1 MVFQEIYGKYYQT
14 VAMILHTA
22 AKRCVTVREIRQIAS
37 EYAFQESTM
46 YIPEAIH
53 DSWQLLDDS
62 GRSVLKHPPELPL
75 TLLEKRWLKSISLD
89 PRIRL
94 FQPDFHGLEDVE
106 PLFTP
111 DNFVFFDRYQDGDP
125 YTDPTYIQNF
135 RLLLRAI
142 QEKREVR
149 LVLDSSR
156 QQLYF
161 CIPYRL
167 EYSEK
172 DDRFRL
178 LAVQN
183 GHSITLN
190 LSKITECTLL
200 EQTQLPPYSLSKKR
214 QLTLELTDE
223 RNTLERAMLHF
234 SHFEK
239 QAVRLDND
247 TYQITLWYAPR
258 DEQEILIRILSFGP
272 TVQVI
277 SPDSV
282 IQQLKSRIR
291 AQKEA
296 QSIPV

>member
-14 VAMILHTA
+14 VAMILRTA
-22 AKRCVTVREIRQIAS
+22 AMRSVTVREIQQIVS
-37 EYAFQESTM
+37 EHAFQESTM

-62 GRSVLKHPPELPL
+62 GRSVLKHPPELPP

-89 PRIRL
+89 QRIRL

-111 DNFVFFDRYQDGDP
+111 DDFVFFDRYQDGDP

-156 QQLYF
+156 QQLSF

-183 GHSITLN
+183 GHGMTLN
-190 LSKITECTLL
+190 LSKIMECTLL
-200 EQTQLPPYSLSKKR
+200 EQTQLPPHTPLKKR

-258 DEQEILIRILSFGP
+258 DEQEILIRVLSFGP

-282 IQQLKSRIR
+282 IQQLKCRIR
-291 AQKEA
+291 AQKGA
-296 QSIPV
+296 QSTPV

>member
-1 MVFQEIYGKYYQT
+1 MVFQEVYGKYYQT
-14 VAMILHTA
+14 VAIILRTA
-22 AKRCVTVREIRQIAS
+22 AERCVTSREIRQIVS
-37 EYAFQESTM
+37 EHAFQESTM
-46 YIPEAIH
+46 YIPKAMH

-75 TLLEKRWLKSISLD
+75 SLLEKRWLKSISLD

-94 FQPDFHGLEDVE
+94 FQPNFQGLEDVE
-106 PLFTP
+106 ALFTP
-111 DNFVFFDRYQDGDP
+111 DDFVFFDRYQDGDP
-125 YTDPTYIQNF
+125 YIDPAYIQNF
-135 RLLLRAI
+135 RLLVRAI

-149 LVLDSSR
+149 LVLNSSS

-183 GHSITLN
+183 GHGMTLN
-190 LSKITECTLL
+190 LSKIRECTLL
-200 EQTQLPPYSLSKKR
+200 EQTQLPPYAPPKKR

-239 QAVRLDND
+239 QAVRLDGD

-258 DEQEILIRILSFGP
+258 DEREILIRVLSFGP
-272 TVQVI
+272 TVRVV

-282 IQQLKSRIR
+282 IQQLKCRIR

-296 QSIPV
+296 QLLQV

>member
-14 VAMILHTA
+14 MGIILRTA
-22 AKRCVTVREIRQIAS
+22 AERCVTDQEIRQIVS
-37 EYAFQESTM
+37 EHAFQESTM
-46 YIPEAIH
+46 YIPEAI
-53 DSWQLLDDS
+53 SNQWQLLDDS

-89 PRIRL
+89 LRIRL

-106 PLFTP
+106 PMFTP
-111 DNFVFFDRYQDGDP
+111 DDFVFFDRYQDGDP
-125 YTDPTYIQNF
+125 YIDPTYIRNF

-149 LVLDSSR
+149 LVLDSSS

-183 GHSITLN
+183 GHGMTLN
-190 LSKITECTLL
+190 LSKIQECTLL
-200 EQTQLPPYSLSKKR
+200 EQTQLPPHSLPKKR
-214 QLTLELTDE
+214 QLTLELTEE

-239 QAVRLDND
+239 QAVRLDSD
-247 TYQITLWYAPR
+247 TYQITLWYEPR
-258 DEQEILIRILSFGP
+258 DEQEILIRVLSFGP
-272 TVQVI
+272 TVRVI

-282 IQQLKSRIR
+282 IQQLKRRIR
-291 AQKEA
+291 AQMEA
-296 QSIPV
+296 QSIHV

>member
-1 MVFQEIYGKYYQT
+1 
-14 VAMILHTA
+14 
-22 AKRCVTVREIRQIAS
+22 
-37 EYAFQESTM
+37 M

-53 DSWQLLDDS
+53 DSWQLLNDS

-106 PLFTP
+106 PMFTP
-111 DNFVFFDRYQDGDP
+111 DDFVFFDRYQDGDP
-125 YTDPTYIQNF
+125 YIDPAYIQNF
-135 RLLLRAI
+135 RLLVRAI

-183 GHSITLN
+183 GHGMTLN
-190 LSKITECTLL
+190 LSKIQECTLL
-200 EQTQLPPYSLSKKR
+200 EQTQLPPYSLPQKR

-239 QAVRLDND
+239 QAVRLDGD
-247 TYQITLWYAPR
+247 TYQVTLWYAPR
-258 DEQEILIRILSFGP
+258 DEREILIRVLSFGP
-272 TVQVI
+272 TVRVI

-296 QSIPV
+296 QLLQV

>member
-14 VAMILHTA
+14 VALILRTA
-22 AKRCVTVREIRQIAS
+22 AMRSVTVREIQQIVS
-37 EYAFQESTM
+37 EHAFQESTM

-53 DSWQLLDDS
+53 DSWQLLDAS
-62 GRSVLKHPPELPL
+62 GKSVLKHPPELPL

-94 FQPDFHGLEDVE
+94 FQPVFQGLEDVE
-106 PLFTP
+106 ALFTP
-111 DNFVFFDRYQDGDP
+111 DDFVFFDRYQDGDP

-156 QQLYF
+156 QQFYF
-161 CIPYRL
+161 CIPFRL

-178 LAVQN
+178 LAVHN
-183 GHSITLN
+183 GHGMTLN
-190 LSKITECTLL
+190 LSKIQECTLL
-200 EQTQLPPYSLSKKR
+200 EQTQLPPYSFPQKR

-239 QAVRLDND
+239 QAVRLDGN
-247 TYQITLWYAPR
+247 TYQITLWYEPR
-258 DEQEILIRILSFGP
+258 DEREILIRVLSFGP

-291 AQKEA
+291 AQMEA
-296 QSIPV
+296 QSIQV

>member
-14 VAMILHTA
+14 VAMILRSA
-22 AKRCVTVREIRQIAS
+22 AKQSVTVREIRQIAS
-37 EYAFQESTM
+37 ERAFQESTM

-53 DSWQLLDDS
+53 DSWQLLNDS

-106 PLFTP
+106 ALFTP
-111 DNFVFFDRYQDGDP
+111 DDFVFFDRYQDGDP
-125 YTDPTYIQNF
+125 YTDHTYIQNF

-156 QQLYF
+156 QQLFF

-183 GHSITLN
+183 GHGMTLN
-190 LSKITECTLL
+190 LSKIQECTLL
-200 EQTQLPPYSLSKKR
+200 EQTQLPPYSFPKKR

-239 QAVRLDND
+239 QAVRLDGN
-247 TYQITLWYAPR
+247 TYQITLWYEPR
-258 DEQEILIRILSFGP
+258 DEQEILIRVLSFGP

-291 AQKEA
+291 AQMEA
-296 QSIPV
+296 QSIQV

>member
-22 AKRCVTVREIRQIAS
+22 AKRSVTAREIRQIVS
-37 EYAFQESTM
+37 EHAFQESTM

-53 DSWQLLDDS
+53 DSWQLLDAS

-75 TLLEKRWLKSISLD
+75 SLLEKRWLKSISLD
-89 PRIRL
+89 PRIGL

-111 DNFVFFDRYQDGDP
+111 DDFVFFDRYQDGDP

-156 QQLYF
+156 QPLYF
-161 CIPYRL
+161 CIPFRL

-178 LAVQN
+178 LAVHN
-183 GHSITLN
+183 GHGMTLN
-190 LSKITECTLL
+190 LSKIQECTLL
-200 EQTQLPPYSLSKKR
+200 EQTQLPPYSLPKKR
-214 QLTLELTDE
+214 QLTIEVTDE

-239 QAVRLDND
+239 QAVRLDGN
-247 TYQITLWYAPR
+247 TYQITLWYEPR
-258 DEQEILIRILSFGP
+258 DEQEILIRVLSFGP
-272 TVQVI
+272 TVRVI

-282 IQQLKSRIR
+282 IQQLQCRIR
-291 AQKEA
+291 AQMEA
-296 QSIPV
+296 QSIQL

>member
-14 VAMILHTA
+14 VAMILRTA
-22 AKRCVTVREIRQIAS
+22 AERCVTGREIRQIVS
-37 EYAFQESTM
+37 EHAFQESTM
-46 YIPEAIH
+46 YIPEAIR
-53 DSWQLLDDS
+53 DPWQLLDSS

-75 TLLEKRWLKSISLD
+75 SLLEKRWLKSISLD

-111 DNFVFFDRYQDGDP
+111 DDFVFFDRYQDGDP
-125 YTDPTYIQNF
+125 YIDPTYIRNF

-149 LVLDSSR
+149 LVLDSSN
-156 QQLYF
+156 QQFQF

-178 LAVQN
+178 LAIQN
-183 GHSITLN
+183 GHGVTLN
-190 LSKITECTLL
+190 LSKIQECTLL
-200 EQTQLPPYSLSKKR
+200 EQAQLPPYAPPKKR

-239 QAVRLDND
+239 QAVRLDGD

-258 DEQEILIRILSFGP
+258 DEREILIRVLSFGP
-272 TVQVI
+272 TVRVI

-296 QSIPV
+296 HLLQV

>member
-14 VAMILHTA
+14 VAMILRSA
-22 AKRCVTVREIRQIAS
+22 AERCVTGREIRQIVS

-46 YIPEAIH
+46 YIPEAI
-53 DSWQLLDDS
+53 SNQWQLLDDS

-75 TLLEKRWLKSISLD
+75 SLLEKRWMKSISLD
-89 PRIRL
+89 PRIGL
-94 FQPDFHGLEDVE
+94 FQPDFHGLENVE

-111 DNFVFFDRYQDGDP
+111 DDFVFFDRYQDGDP
-125 YTDPTYIQNF
+125 YTDLTYIQNF

-183 GHSITLN
+183 GHGMTLN
-190 LSKITECTLL
+190 LSKIRECTLL
-200 EQTQLPPYSLSKKR
+200 EQTQLPPYSLPKKK
-214 QLTLELTDE
+214 QLILALTDE

-239 QAVRLDND
+239 QAVRLDGD
-247 TYQITLWYAPR
+247 TYQVTLWYAPR
-258 DEQEILIRILSFGP
+258 DEREILIRVLSFGP
-272 TVQVI
+272 TVRVI

-296 QSIPV
+296 QLLQV